1 MKLLFESFKKRFSKE
16 KISVGLD
23 IGSQYIKIVKLKFL
37 NGAVE
42 LVDFDLVPVQLDLGE
57 IIKKIKQSQNIDL
70 VNISFGG
77 PSTVI
82 RYVNFPRMN
91 KQELNCSLK
100 FEAQKHIPFSLADV
114 SLDGFILK
122 DDLPDNKMLVVI
134 AAIKNDLLNQR
145 LRLMETAGLHV
156 NIVGID
162 SLALI
167 NCFNF
172 NYNAEGDPKYKAA
185 ALLNIGSSF
194 SSLDILENGIPRL
207 SRDIQIAG
215 NSFTQKLAD
224 ALNTD
229 LKTAEKFKLNP
240 DSENSAKIAVA
251 AEAVLAKLAGE
262 LRTSFDYYESQSSS
276 SVSKIFLSG
285 GGSVFAG
292 LNGLLSNLLGI
303 EADYWYPF
311 KQINLSANINAQNLK
326 NASLQLSIATGLALR
341 Q

>member
-1 MKLLFESFKKRFSKE
+1 MASIIDILKTKFTKE

-23 IGSQYIKIVKLKFL
+23 IGNQSIKIVKLRFFS
-37 NGAVE
+37 GSVE
-42 LVDFDLVPVQLDLGE
+42 LVDFDLVQPQVDLE
-57 IIKKIKQSQNIDL
+57 EAIRKIKQTQNLDS

-77 PSTVI
+77 PSSVI
-82 RYVNFPRMN
+82 RYINFPRMN
-91 KQELNCSLK
+91 SQELNRSLK

-134 AAIKNDLLNQR
+134 AAIKKESLNQR
-145 LRLMETAGLHV
+145 LRLAQDAGLHV
-156 NIVGID
+156 NMVDID

-172 NYNAEGDPKYKAA
+172 NYAEENNPKNKAV
-185 ALLNIGSSF
+185 ALLNIGASF
-194 SSLDILENGIPRL
+194 SGLNILENGIPRL

-224 ALNTD
+224 TLNTD
-229 LKTAEKFKLNP
+229 LKAAEKQKLSSDKN
-240 DSENSAKIAVA
+240 NSDKIASCL
-251 AEAVLAKLAGE
+251 ESILGKLAGE

-285 GGSVFAG
+285 GGSGPAG
-292 LNGLLSNLLGI
+292 LDALLSNLLGI
-303 EADYWYPF
+303 ESQYWYPF
-311 KQINLSANINAQNLK
+311 KEINLPASVNAQNLK
-326 NASLQLSIATGLALR
+326 SASPQLCVAVGLALR